1 MTVPEV
7 GGINCTIV
15 RQRVDLPQP
24 DSPTT
29 PSTSPSFIDNRTPS
43 TARTKPRRRFK
54 INTVSTGKCVS
65 KSSTSRN
72 GVDTSLEDFG
82 LSLTADYFGTAP
94 VGRAPD
100 IRRNL
105 LLSISPP
112 E

>member
-7 GGINCTIV
+7 GGINWTIV
-15 RQRVDLPQP
+15 RPRVDLPQP

-29 PSTSPSFIDNRTPS
+29 PRTSPSFIDNRTPS
-43 TARTKPRRRFK
+43 TARTTPRQRLK
-54 INTVSTGKCVS
+54 INPVSTGKCVS
-65 KSSTSRN
+65 KASTSRN
-72 GVDTSLEDFG
+72 GVDTGLVDFG
-82 LSLTADYFGTAP
+82 LSLTADYSGTVP

-105 LLSISPP
+105 LLSISPR